1 MTSKFKREM
10 EMLNSYHFN
19 TTSVFLSQD
28 YSRQMFQ
35 MFILICVMN
44 NTTFSLKIFKSAT
57 TTVQQQQY
65 QLEVMMY
72 K

>member
-1 MTSKFKREM
+1 
-10 EMLNSYHFN
+10 MLNPYHFN

-65 QLEVMMY
+65 QFEVMMY